1 MRILPLLTVIASA
14 WETGVSSVGS
24 METSPVSVSI
34 VGRKKAKKQKGVL
47 DESGLLGNSKKN
59 EIEERGTHQCGG
71 VRIPVIECS
80 DKNCEEEFPRYERP
94 CHFPD
99 DNMEGKFKCRI
110 LCGAGYGVED
120 GAPNKIKCIG
130 NKKNGF
136 RWKRTIKNNVLK
148 CVPKM

>member
-1 MRILPLLTVIASA
+1 MRVLVIASA

-71 VRIPVIECS
+71 VRIPVIEVACACTDS
-80 DKNCEEEFPRYERP
+80 CNEF
-94 CHFPD
+94 
-99 DNMEGKFKCRI
+99 
-110 LCGAGYGVED
+110 LS
-120 GAPNKIKCIG
+120 
-130 NKKNGF
+130 
-136 RWKRTIKNNVLK
+136 VLGQK
-148 CVPKM
+148 L